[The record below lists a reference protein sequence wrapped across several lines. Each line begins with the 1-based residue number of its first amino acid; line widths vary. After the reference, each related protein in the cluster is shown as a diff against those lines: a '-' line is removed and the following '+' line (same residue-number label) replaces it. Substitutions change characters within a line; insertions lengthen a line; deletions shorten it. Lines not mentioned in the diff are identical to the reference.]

1 MVRQEIKSFLMDYR
15 EHKGL
20 ACTAPCSMYSVLL
33 ENKHIA
39 DPTVSDNA
47 ASLGSCSDT
56 GCVFYS
62 RFEVTPLIL
71 SMKNVILR
79 FHGLDTLCT
88 VEVNGHTVGQTDNM
102 HMTYDFDVKTKLNV
116 GDNELR
122 LVFAPPKQT
131 DELRKAYFAFG
142 SDGTP
147 YLPDM
152 GIFRKVEI
160 VAFNHKII
168 SNITVRQTH
177 SDGAVRLDMS
187 LDTLGHD
194 EFSRAVATLTSP
206 AGNVY
211 FCGFVGGDGS
221 ITITD
226 PNLWWPNG
234 LGMQNL
240 YKLNVNLYSDS
251 QIEDTY
257 EMSIGLRTVS
267 LMLTEGS
274 PVLTVN
280 RTPVLAMGGEYMPED
295 ILTSRLSEAKTRAL
309 LAGAKKAN
317 FNTVFVHGIGYYP
330 EKYFFDACDELGLT
344 VFIDLPVKDSF
355 TPRSDEA
362 ADKVKKEIYENI
374 KRISHHPSL
383 AVVIGNQGVQRLFA
397 TEDERESFAHSLC
410 AFEGMNVVDLCG
422 ECHEHL
428 ALVGHISIP
437 TYSSAVKFAEPEKRN
452 LGSTV
457 FELHGADTSTVADM
471 LSRAFELYPY
481 ANGMNELSYIMGL
494 SSAELSM
501 QEVDVLRRSKDR
513 PLGILMRRMNDS
525 WPSLS
530 PSATDYYG
538 GKKPLH
544 YYERDFFAPVRIS
557 AVRNGT
563 KIKFIVS
570 NDMRQDYVGVF
581 AYQIMNRKNQP
592 VFRDSF
598 PIRARASSKLEVH
611 NVDIG
616 SVILGHEKEYYLLY
630 SVADKCNEVSKNTLL
645 FTNIKR
651 FEFLK
656 PNYAVEISGTGME
669 YVMTV
674 SADCFVK
681 GVEISFDGEDVQI
694 DKNYF
699 DITGRAPQRIRLS
712 TKRMTSIEK
721 LKRVMKIR
729 AVCDL
734 GHEE

>member
-1 MVRQEIKSFLMDYR
+1 MDFSEY
-15 EHKGL
+15 KGL
-20 ACTAPCSMYSVLL
+20 ECTAPCSMYSVLL
-33 ENKHIA
+33 ANKHIA

-47 ASLGSCSDT
+47 ASLATYSDK
-56 GCVFYS
+56 GCVFYAD
-62 RFEVTPLIL
+62 FEVTPLIL
-71 SMKNVILR
+71 SMKNVIMR
-79 FHGLDTLCT
+79 FHGLDTICRIEL
-88 VEVNGHTVGQTDNM
+88 NGHTVGNTDDM
-102 HMTYDFDVKTKLNV
+102 HITYDFDVKTKLNI
-116 GDNELR
+116 GNNELK
-122 LVFAPPKQT
+122 LVFTPPKQT
-131 DELRKAYFAFG
+131 NELRKSYFSFG
-142 SDGTP
+142 TEGTP
-147 YLPDM
+147 RLPDM

-168 SNITVRQTH
+168 SNIKVKQTH
-177 SDGAVRLDMS
+177 TDGAVRLDMS
-187 LDTLGHD
+187 IDTLGYD
-194 EFSRAVATLTSP
+194 ECSRAVATLTSP

-240 YKLNVNLYSDS
+240 YKLNVNLYSDT

-257 EMSIGLRTVS
+257 EMCIGLRTFS
-267 LMLTEGS
+267 LKSGDGAPTLCVNGAPMLS
-274 PVLTVN
+274 
-280 RTPVLAMGGEYMPED
+280 MGGEYMPED
-295 ILTSRLSEAKTRAL
+295 ILTSRLSENKTRAL
-309 LAGAKKAN
+309 LESAKKAN
-317 FNTVFVHGIGYYP
+317 FNTIFIHGSGYYP
-330 EKYFFDACDELGLT
+330 EKYFFDACDELGLA
-344 VFIDLPVKDSF
+344 VFIDLPIHDSF
-355 TPRSDEA
+355 IPSSDGDRE
-362 ADKVKKEIYENI
+362 KVKKEIHENI
-374 KRISHHPSL
+374 TRISHHPSL
-383 AVVIGNQGVQRLFA
+383 AVILGNLGVGRLFA
-397 TEDERESFAHSLC
+397 TEDEMASFADSLSV
-410 AFEGMNVVDLCG
+410 FEGMNVVDLLG
-422 ECHEHL
+422 ECSEHL
-428 ALVGHISIP
+428 ALVGHTSLP
-437 TYSSAVKFAEPEKRN
+437 TYESVVRFAEPERRN

-471 LSRAFELYPY
+471 LSRAFALYPY
-481 ANGMNELSYIMGL
+481 ANGMSELSYIMGL

-501 QEVDVLRRSKDR
+501 QEVDVLRRSKER

-530 PSATDYYG
+530 PSAIDYYG

-544 YYERDFFAPVRIS
+544 YYEREFFAPVRIS

-581 AYQIMNRKNQP
+581 TYQIMNQKNLP

-598 PIRARASSKLEVH
+598 PIRARASSNLEVH

-630 SVADKCNEVSKNTLL
+630 SVADKCNDVSKNTLL

-651 FEFLK
+651 FNFLK
-656 PNYAVEISGTGME
+656 PNYSVEISGTGME
-669 YVMTV
+669 YLVTL

-681 GVEISFDGEDVQI
+681 GVYVDFDGEDVEV

-699 DITGRAPQRIRLS
+699 DINGRAPTRIRIF

-734 GHEE
+734 GHEQ